1 MANQQGNFGFRPV
14 LMMGSAYNGQGQ
26 QEMTIA
32 SNETNSIFMGDPVVL
47 NANGSISRGSSAGA
61 ELVGIFNGCF
71 YTDPTTQKPTFSN
84 HYPGAIV
91 ADDIVANVISDPD
104 VIFEVKVDDANGGRA
119 QVGSTANIATYAAG
133 STKSGISGVALDG
146 STFATSNASNF
157 AVYDLSTDP
166 DNSDYDSANANILV
180 RINKHQYRDTTGI

>member
-14 LMMGSAYNGQGQ
+14 LMLGSAYQGQGQ
-26 QEMTIA
+26 QQMTIA

-61 ELVGIFNGCF
+61 ELVGVFNGCF

-104 VIFEVKVDDANGGRA
+104 VVFEVKCDDANAGRA
-119 QVGSTANIATYAAG
+119 QVGSTCNIATYAAG
-133 STKSGISGVALDG
+133 STKSGISGVAIDG

-166 DNSDYDSANANILV
+166 DNSDYTAANANILV

>member
-14 LMMGSAYNGQGQ
+14 LMMGSAYQGQGQ
-26 QEMTIA
+26 QQMTIA

-61 ELVGIFNGCF
+61 ELVGVFNGCF

-104 VIFEVKVDDANGGRA
+104 VVFEVKCDDANAGRA
-119 QVGSTANIATYAAG
+119 QVGSTCNIATYAAG
-133 STKSGISGVALDG
+133 STKSGISGVAIDG

-166 DNSDYDSANANILV
+166 DNSDYTAANANILV

>member
-14 LMMGSAYNGQGQ
+14 LMQGSAYNGQGQ
-26 QEMTIA
+26 QQMTIA

-61 ELVGIFNGCF
+61 ELVGVFNGCF

-104 VIFEVKVDDANGGRA
+104 VVFEVKCDDANAGRA
-119 QVGSTANIATYAAG
+119 QVGSTCNIATYAAG
-133 STKSGISGVALDG
+133 STKSGISGVAIDG
-146 STFATSNASNF
+146 STFATSSASNF